1 MNKKPAKKSYI
12 DGLTRL
18 AAAIAAHFDIPC
30 VKQDISKWQKF
41 SPPFPSPN
49 PGSNRYK
56 LKPCFAWVEKYWL
69 PKKKPSQGE
78 QKELFME
85 AMIADAR
92 LKIRKDQ
99 EHAFNFDVEK
109 KKYITRPIAELA
121 IMGFA
126 KRYHAWV
133 RLELERNIT
142 MERKAKLESLGASP
156 EIVAAFYQFDLS
168 QAMGVVGRIEDNCE
182 AFSKEAANGLAT

>member
-1 MNKKPAKKSYI
+1 MTPPPKDYV

-18 AAAIAAHFDIPC
+18 AATIAAHFDIPC
-30 VKQDISKWQKF
+30 VKQDITKWRKF
-41 SPPFPSPN
+41 TPPFPSPN

-56 LKPCFAWVEKYWL
+56 LPECLEWVEVYWL
-69 PKKKPSQGE
+69 PKKRPGEAE
-78 QKELFME
+78 QKELFLQ
-85 AMIADAR
+85 AMIADAQ

-109 KKYITRPIAELA
+109 KKYITQPIAELA

-133 RLELERNIT
+133 RLEMERNLT
-142 MERKAKLESLGASP
+142 TERKSKLESLGVSA
-156 EIVAAFYQFDLS
+156 EAVAAFYQFDLL
-168 QAMGVVGRIEDNCE
+168 QAVSAIGRIETECE
-182 AFSKEAANGLAT
+182 NFSKEAAGELTA